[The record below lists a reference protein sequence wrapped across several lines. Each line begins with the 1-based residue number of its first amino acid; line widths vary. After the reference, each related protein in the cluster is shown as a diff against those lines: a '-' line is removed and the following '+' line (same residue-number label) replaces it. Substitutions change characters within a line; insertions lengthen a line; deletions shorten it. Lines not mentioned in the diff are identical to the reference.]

1 MKLDGIRS
9 DYKKGSLERD
19 DLGEDP
25 INQFSIWMEDALKAR
40 IEEPTAMTLATA
52 DAYGKPSARTLL
64 LKGYTQEGFIFY
76 TNLSSRKGSHL
87 EVNPHAAILFFWP
100 ALERQIRIEGRIKV
114 LERQQSVEYFD
125 SRPYGSRLAA
135 SISPQSQVIP
145 NRKFLEEKMEDLSRK
160 YQSDKIPM
168 PKEWGG
174 YKLMPEYFEFWQGR
188 ANRLHDRFRYTLI
201 DGKWNI
207 ARLAP

>member
-9 DYKKGSLERD
+9 DYKKGSLELD
-19 DLGEDP
+19 DLVGDP

-40 IEEPTAMTLATA
+40 LEEPTAMTLATA

-76 TNLSSRKGSHL
+76 TNFSSRKGSHL

-168 PKEWGG
+168 PEEWGG
-174 YKLMPEYFEFWQGR
+174 YKLIPEYFEFWQGR

>member
-100 ALERQIRIEGRIKV
+100 ALERQIRIEGRIKI

-168 PKEWGG
+168 PEEWGG

-201 DGKWNI
+201 DGKWSI
-207 ARLAP
+207 DRLAP

>member
-174 YKLMPEYFEFWQGR
+174 FKLMPEYFEFWQGR

>member
-19 DLGEDP
+19 DLAEDP
-25 INQFSIWMEDALKAR
+25 ITQFSMWMEDALKAR

-64 LKGYTQEGFIFY
+64 LKGYTEEGFIFY

-87 EVNPHAAILFFWP
+87 EINPHAAILFFWP
-100 ALERQIRIEGRIKV
+100 ELERQIRIEGRIKI

-135 SISPQSQVIP
+135 SISPQSQIIP

-160 YQSDKIPM
+160 FQSDKIPM
-168 PKEWGG
+168 PEEWGG
-174 YKLMPEYFEFWQGR
+174 YKLIPEYYEFWQGR

-207 ARLAP
+207 DRLAP